1 MGVGKPLDAHAGMK
15 LLERR
20 GEVIA
25 LQPFQEQRLTTR
37 SIAPMGTAL
46 VTGATSGI
54 GEEFCW
60 QLAAAGHDL
69 VLVARNEERL
79 EALANDLR
87 MIAGVSAEVIPADLS
102 EREDCER
109 VCARLDVGLGEA
121 LPPVGLLVNN
131 AGYALG
137 ESFLTND
144 FDAEEAALD
153 VMVRAVM
160 MLSHHAARSMSARG
174 RGAILNVSSV
184 AAVTGMGVYGAHKA
198 WVRAFTEALSQD
210 LRGSGVTATCVSPG
224 PTLTNFHERT
234 GMSYEDMPTWAWT
247 SAEQVVTEA
256 LDAVRRGQKH
266 VTPGAQYKVAQ
277 LAVRLAPRGLVHKVT
292 GLFPHM

>member
-1 MGVGKPLDAHAGMK
+1 
-15 LLERR
+15 
-20 GEVIA
+20 
-25 LQPFQEQRLTTR
+25 
-37 SIAPMGTAL
+37 MGTAL

-60 QLAAAGHDL
+60 QLASAGHNL

-79 EALANDLR
+79 EALASQLR
-87 MIAGVSAEVIPADLS
+87 TIAGVNAEVIPADLS
-102 EREDCER
+102 IHEDCER
-109 VCARLDVGLGEA
+109 VCARLDVGRGEE
-121 LPPVGLLVNN
+121 LPPIGLLVNN

-137 ESFLTND
+137 ESFLTNELNS
-144 FDAEEAALD
+144 EEDALD

-160 MLSHHAARSMSARG
+160 MLSHHAARSMGARG

-210 LRGSGVTATCVSPG
+210 LRGTGVTATCVSPG

-234 GMSYEDMPTWAWT
+234 GMRYEDMPSWAWT

-256 LDAVRRGQKH
+256 LDAVRRGQMH
-266 VTPGAQYKVAQ
+266 VTPGAQYKLAQ
-277 LAVRLAPRGLVHKVT
+277 LMVRLSPRGLVHKVT